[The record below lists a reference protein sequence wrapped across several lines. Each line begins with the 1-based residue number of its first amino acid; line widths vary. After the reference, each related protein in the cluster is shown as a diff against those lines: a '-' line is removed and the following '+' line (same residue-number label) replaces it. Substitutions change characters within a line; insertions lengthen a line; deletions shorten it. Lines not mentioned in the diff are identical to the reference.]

1 MSGWRNGL
9 GLGREG
15 NSCPVI
21 TLKKEGYDPYIDYLK
36 GVCIFF
42 VILTHCLPW
51 QEYMLFSL
59 WGAQAVPL
67 FLLIQTFH
75 VYKCGMDKAVGM
87 PRFRKLFSRIF
98 RPFLI
103 WLLVELFLLIVV
115 FGRDPVSMLKSVAV
129 SGGIGPGSYYVWIYV
144 QFAFILPVL
153 ASLFR
158 KLEKRVGVGKI
169 CLLMIMLSCLLEWM
183 CVYTHIPEWLYRLLF
198 FRYFFLVYLGYS
210 WVTKGIHLNRNTLL
224 LSVISIVFIL
234 LFTYTSINLEPLFF
248 QTDWRINHWICY
260 FYVTYLF
267 MFFLKFCYN
276 HLNEKLKLFI
286 CLMGKY
292 SYEIFLLQ
300 MFVFTFFPQG
310 RLMAMVGDKYVCVVL
325 TVVLTVA
332 LSILPVI
339 GWKRWKR
346 GI

>member
-1 MSGWRNGL
+1 MMKKSGGWLMSGWRNGL
-9 GLGREG
+9 GLDRER

-158 KLEKRVGVGKI
+158 KLEKRVGDYSI
-169 CLLMIMLSCLLEWM
+169 E
-183 CVYTHIPEWLYRLLF
+183 HIAGDWVEEIEKRN
-198 FRYFFLVYLGYS
+198 LV
-210 WVTKGIHLNRNTLL
+210 
-224 LSVISIVFIL
+224 
-234 LFTYTSINLEPLFF
+234 
-248 QTDWRINHWICY
+248 
-260 FYVTYLF
+260 
-267 MFFLKFCYN
+267 
-276 HLNEKLKLFI
+276 
-286 CLMGKY
+286 
-292 SYEIFLLQ
+292 
-300 MFVFTFFPQG
+300 FV
-310 RLMAMVGDKYVCVVL
+310 K
-325 TVVLTVA
+325 
-332 LSILPVI
+332 
-339 GWKRWKR
+339 
-346 GI
+346 